1 MELQKVIRNGQV
13 AILYSPGFGAGWF
26 TWNTDYPQL
35 MFHPQLV
42 EWAEKG
48 LPEDID
54 LEEWCKQE
62 FNSEYIYVG
71 GWSNITVYWMTQGT
85 IFRINEYDGSESI
98 EVLDIDTNYFTA

>member
-1 MELQKVIRNGQV
+1 MNKVIRKGQV
-13 AILYSPGFGAGWF
+13 AVLYSPGYGAGWY

-54 LEEWCKQE
+54 LEEWLQNE
-62 FNSEYIYVG
+62 FNVPENDSIFTG
-71 GWSNITVYWMTQGT
+71 GWPVKVEWLPEGI

-98 EVLDIDTNYFTA
+98 EILNIESNYFTA